1 MESKIIDGGEATGY
15 FEGEIIYEDV
25 RVPERTVIYGEYD
38 EPDMRLKMKWSIDG
52 VGSRFSY
59 FMKMDVISVFEEK
72 EYRC

>member
-1 MESKIIDGGEATGY
+1 MGTSIIGGRKITVY
-15 FEGEIIYEDV
+15 FDGEILYEDV
-25 RVPERTVIYGEYD
+25 RVPEGTVIYEGYD